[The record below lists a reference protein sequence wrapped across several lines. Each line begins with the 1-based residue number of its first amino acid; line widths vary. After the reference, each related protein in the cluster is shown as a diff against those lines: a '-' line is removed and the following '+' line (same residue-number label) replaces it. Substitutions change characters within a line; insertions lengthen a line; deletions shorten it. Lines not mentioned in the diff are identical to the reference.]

1 MAKTLLYNES
11 LISFIQVVGLSEDK
25 KNFLCSKVSEMD
37 LEERIELFKTLYE
50 IFRLDLEKEEAIKR
64 VKKYWKE

>member
-1 MAKTLLYNES
+1 MAKILLYNES
-11 LISFIQVVGLSEDK
+11 LISFIQAVGLSKDK
-25 KNFLCSKVSEMD
+25 EEFLCSKVPEMD
-37 LEERIELFKTLYE
+37 LEERIELFKTLSE